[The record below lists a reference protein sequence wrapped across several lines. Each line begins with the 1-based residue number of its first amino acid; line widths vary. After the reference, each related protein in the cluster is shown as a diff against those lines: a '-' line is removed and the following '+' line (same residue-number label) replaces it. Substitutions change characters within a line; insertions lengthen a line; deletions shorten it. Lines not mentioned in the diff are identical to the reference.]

1 MSVVCPSCGQENPDG
16 FRLCGMCGTP
26 LADES
31 APREERKIVSVLFCD
46 LVGSTARAERL
57 DPEDVRALLSGYH
70 ERVKAEL
77 ERFGGTV
84 EKFIGDAVMA
94 LFGAPVAHEDD
105 PERAV
110 RAALAVRE
118 ALADELAT
126 RIGITT
132 GEALITLGAR
142 PDRGEAMAAGDVVN
156 TAARLQSAAESG
168 GILVDET
175 TYRGT
180 SRAIDYEAHAPV
192 EAKGKAEA
200 IGVWQAV
207 QARSRFGVDVR
218 QIGRTELVGRR
229 RELDALTGA
238 LERTKQER
246 APQLVTLIGVPGI
259 GKSRLV
265 WELFRHV
272 ERGSEL
278 VRWRQGRSLPY
289 GEGVSFWALG
299 EMVKAEAGILETDSP
314 AEAAAKLHEAVD
326 ARELD
331 EADWLERHLR
341 PLVGLEAE
349 FELGGD
355 RRSEAFAAWRRY
367 LEALAQHRPTVL
379 VFEDLHWADE
389 GLLDFVDHLVDWAS
403 GVPLL
408 VVATARPELLARR
421 PAWGGGKPNATTLSL
436 SPLSDE
442 ETTRLVH
449 ALLDRSVMPAE
460 VQSSLLERAEGNPLY
475 AEEFVR
481 LLEERRGDVALPQSV
496 QGIIAA
502 RLDALRV
509 EEKDVLQD
517 AAVVGKVF
525 WLGGL
530 ELSNGRTRWAT
541 EELLHSLERKEFVR
555 REQRSSVAGEIEY
568 AFRHALVR
576 EVAYDQIPRARRA
589 EKHRA
594 AARWIESL
602 GRPEDH
608 AEMVAHHYLS
618 AIELARAAHIS
629 LGELPEAVTAL
640 RDAGERA
647 YALNAFLAA
656 ARFYE
661 AAVGL
666 LPADDSERPLVALR
680 QGAALRIAGDAG
692 ATAVLEG
699 ARDALLARGV
709 RGAAGEAD
717 ALIAEIHWFN
727 GEGEKCMEHVRR
739 AGTLVRHEPSS
750 PAKARVLSQLARYE
764 ALTGE
769 AANALRDGTAALA
782 MAEQLGLVEVQ
793 AHALNNIA
801 IARAD
806 SGDARWRQDIERSI
820 ELARSVDS
828 PEVGRGLNNL
838 GGFLYD
844 AGDVRASR
852 DAFAAAAEF
861 GERYGLTAM
870 AGFAR
875 TVLLAWT
882 FFEGRWDEFTEQAG
896 ALLATERNSL
906 VGERRIMRAF
916 IRFARGDDAGAL
928 EDLDR
933 GVDELRRSRDPQ
945 SLVPG
950 LGDAVVLLCEL
961 GDLGRARELARE
973 LEPELQQE
981 LVANRAHTL
990 RSAAWAPDDV
1000 GLRPAVLRALGRAS
1014 TPNPWST
1021 ACELVAR
1028 RRWIEA
1034 AHAFAALDDH
1044 LHEAMARLSA
1054 AEELVEGGRRAEAD
1068 AQLEQALAFFRSAGA
1083 PRFIS
1088 RAESLLAQ
1096 SA

>member
-1 MSVVCPSCGQENPDG
+1 MNLVCTSCGQENPAG
-16 FRLCGMCGTP
+16 FRLCGMCGKS
-26 LADES
+26 LADEP
-31 APREERKIVSVLFCD
+31 ARREERKIVSVLFCD
-46 LVGSTARAERL
+46 LVGSTAAAERL
-57 DPEDVRALLSGYH
+57 DPEDVRALLSRYH
-70 ERVKAEL
+70 ELVKAEL

-84 EKFIGDAVMA
+84 EKFVGDAVMA
-94 LFGAPVAHEDD
+94 LFGAPLAHEDD

-110 RAALAVRE
+110 RAALAVRDR
-118 ALADELAT
+118 LADDLAI
-126 RIGITT
+126 RIGVTT
-132 GEALITLGAR
+132 GEALVTLGAR
-142 PDRGEAMAAGDVVN
+142 PERGESMAAGDVVN

-168 GILVDET
+168 GIMVDET
-175 TYRGT
+175 TYRAT
-180 SRAIDYEAHAPV
+180 SRAIDYEAQPPV
-192 EAKGKAEA
+192 EAKGKADPVHAWLA
-200 IGVWQAV
+200 I

-218 QIGRTELVGRR
+218 QIGRTELVGRT
-229 RELDALTGA
+229 RELDALTSA

-246 APQLVTLIGVPGI
+246 SPQLVTLVGVPGI

-265 WELFRHV
+265 WELFGYV
-272 ERGSEL
+272 QQGPDL

-299 EMVKAEAGILETDSP
+299 EMVKGEAGILETDSP
-314 AEAAAKLHEAVD
+314 IDAATKLREALA

-349 FELGGD
+349 SELGGD

-389 GLLDFVDHLVDWAS
+389 GMLDFVDHLVDWAS

-421 PAWGGGKPNATTLSL
+421 PGWGGGKPNAATLSL

-449 ALLDRSVMPAE
+449 ALLERSVIPAE
-460 VQSSLLERAEGNPLY
+460 VQASLLERAEGNPLY

-481 LLEERRGDVALPQSV
+481 LLQERRGDVALPESV

-530 ELSNGRTRWAT
+530 VQSDGRTRWAT
-541 EELLHSLERKEFVR
+541 EELLHSLERKEFLR

-608 AEMVAHHYLS
+608 AEMLAHHYLS
-618 AIELARAAHIS
+618 AIELARAAGIS
-629 LGELPEAVTAL
+629 LGDLPEAAAAL

-647 YALNAFLAA
+647 YALNAFAAA

-666 LPADDSERPLVALR
+666 LPESDTERALVALR
-680 QGAALRIAGDAG
+680 WGSALRLAGNPSAV
-692 ATAVLEG
+692 AVLEG
-699 ARDALLARGV
+699 AHATLLSQGA

-717 ALIAEIHWFN
+717 AQLAEIHWFN
-727 GEGEKCMEHVRR
+727 GEGEKCREHVRR
-739 AGTLVRHEPSS
+739 AASLVEEEPAS
-750 PAKARVLSQLARYE
+750 PAKARVLSQLSRYD
-764 ALTGE
+764 ALGGE
-769 AANALRDGTAALA
+769 LASALSYGAAALA
-782 MAEQLGLVEVQ
+782 MAEELELVEVQ

-801 IARAD
+801 IARES
-806 SGDARWRQDIERSI
+806 SGDPRWREAIERSI
-820 ELARSVDS
+820 ELARSVNS
-828 PEVGRGLNNL
+828 PEEGRGLNNL
-838 GGFLYD
+838 GSMLWDEGE
-844 AGDVRASR
+844 VRASR
-852 DAFAAAAEF
+852 AAFASAVALE
-861 GERYGLTAM
+861 ERFSLAQMVFTRA
-870 AGFAR
+870 
-875 TVLLAWT
+875 VLLWYP
-882 FFEGRWDEFTEQAG
+882 FQHGDWDEFLESAEKLI
-896 ALLATERNSL
+896 ALERNPI
-906 VGERRIMRAF
+906 VGQRRVDRAR
-916 IRFARGDDAGAL
+916 IRFARGDAEGAR
-928 EDLDR
+928 EDVER
-933 GVDELRRSRDPQ
+933 GVEQLRRSRDPQ
-945 SLVPG
+945 SLITS
-950 LGDAVVLLCEL
+950 LGDAIVLLSEL
-961 GDLGRARELARE
+961 GDLGRARELARV
-973 LEPELQQE
+973 LEPELDTRIIGRAGVMSG
-981 LVANRAHTL
+981 VA
-990 RSAAWAPDDV
+990 WVPEEV
-1000 GLRPAVLRALGRAS
+1000 GLGPAILRALERQQAG
-1014 TPNPWST
+1014 NPWRN
-1021 ACELVAR
+1021 ACELILG
-1028 RRWIEA
+1028 RRWTEA
-1034 AHAFAALDDH
+1034 ADALHALDCYFY
-1044 LHEAMARLSA
+1044 EALARLRA
-1054 AEELVEGGRRAEAD
+1054 AEELVAQGRRAEANT
-1068 AQLEQALAFFRSAGA
+1068 QLETALAFFGKAGA
-1083 PRFIS
+1083 PHYMR

>member
-1 MSVVCPSCGQENPDG
+1 
-16 FRLCGMCGTP
+16 MCGEP
-26 LADES
+26 LAS
-31 APREERKIVSVLFCD
+31 AGAPREERKIVSVLFCD

-57 DPEDVRALLSGYH
+57 DPEDVRTLLSRYH
-70 ERVKAEL
+70 ELVKAEL

-110 RAALAVRE
+110 RAALVVRE
-118 ALADELAT
+118 KLGDDLAI

-132 GEALITLGAR
+132 GEALITLGAH

-156 TAARLQSAAESG
+156 TAARLQSVAESG
-168 GILVDET
+168 GILVDDT
-175 TYRGT
+175 TYRAT

-192 EAKGKAEA
+192 QAKGKAEA
-200 IGVWQAV
+200 VGAWQAV

-229 RELDALTGA
+229 SELDALTRA
-238 LERTKQER
+238 LERTKQAR
-246 APQLVTLIGVPGI
+246 APQLVTLVGVPGI

-265 WELFRHV
+265 WELFRYV

-299 EMVKAEAGILETDSP
+299 EMVKAEAGILETDSQ
-314 AEAAAKLHEAVD
+314 ADAAAKLHEAVA

-349 FELGGD
+349 SELGGD

-367 LEALAQHRPTVL
+367 LEGLAQHRPTVL
-379 VFEDLHWADE
+379 VFEDLHWADD

-421 PAWGGGKPNATTLSL
+421 PGWGGGKPNAATVSL
-436 SPLSDE
+436 APLSDD
-442 ETTRLVH
+442 ETTRLIH

-460 VQSSLLERAEGNPLY
+460 VQASLLERAEGNPLY

-481 LLEERRGDVALPQSV
+481 LVGERRGAVALPESV

-525 WLGGL
+525 WLGSIEQAG
-530 ELSNGRTRWAT
+530 GPTRWAT
-541 EELLHSLERKEFVR
+541 EELLHSLERKEFLR

-576 EVAYDQIPRARRA
+576 EVAYDQIPRARRV

-608 AEMVAHHYLS
+608 AEMLAHHYLS
-618 AIELARAAHIS
+618 AIELARAAGIS

-640 RDAGERA
+640 RDAGDRA
-647 YALNAFLAA
+647 YALNAFPAA

-666 LPADDSERPLVALR
+666 LPSDDAERPLLMLR
-680 QGAALRIAGDAG
+680 RGAALRFAGDPSAL
-692 ATAVLEG
+692 ATLEA
-699 ARDALLARGV
+699 ARDVLLAQDA

-764 ALTGE
+764 ALAGE
-769 AANALRDGTAALA
+769 AASALRHGTAALA
-782 MAEQLGLVEVQ
+782 MAEELGLVEVQ
-793 AHALNNIA
+793 AHALNNIGM
-801 IARAD
+801 ARRF
-806 SGDARWRQDIERSI
+806 SGDARWREDIERSI

-828 PEVGRGLNNL
+828 PEAGRGLNNL
-838 GGFLYD
+838 GASLYD
-844 AGDVRASR
+844 EGDIGASR
-852 DAFAAAAEF
+852 DAFGAAAEF
-861 GERYGLTAM
+861 GERYGLTTQARY
-870 AGFAR
+870 AR
-875 TVLLAWT
+875 TVLLAWP
-882 FFEGRWDEFTEQAG
+882 FFEGRWDEFLEQAG
-896 ALLATERNSL
+896 DLLATERHSN
-906 VGERRIMRAF
+906 VGTRRMMRAF
-916 IRFARGDDAGAL
+916 IRLARGDEAAAL
-928 EDLDR
+928 EDLHQAI
-933 GVDELRRSRDPQ
+933 DELRRSRDPQ
-945 SLVPG
+945 ALVPG
-950 LGDAVVLLCEL
+950 LGDAVVLLGEL
-961 GDLGRARELARE
+961 GDVGQARELARE
-973 LEPELQQE
+973 LEPALQQE
-981 LVANRAHTL
+981 LVVNRTHSL
-990 RSAAWAPDDV
+990 IGAAWAPDEV
-1000 GLRPAVLRALGRAS
+1000 GLRPAVLRALGRA
-1014 TPNPWST
+1014 PIAIPWRN
-1021 ACELVAR
+1021 ACELLAQ
-1028 RRWIEA
+1028 RRWVQA
-1034 AHAFAALDDH
+1034 ADAFAALDRRFD
-1044 LHEAMARLSA
+1044 EARARLHA
-1054 AEELVEGGRRAEAD
+1054 AEELVAQGRRAEAD
-1068 AQLEQALAFFRSAGA
+1068 AQLEPAIAFFGRAGA
-1083 PRFIS
+1083 SRYMR